1 MNTDGGANT
10 RWRTRAADAERTIAD
25 RVRRHQ
31 TATAMIHDINPTNA
45 RPIARPNARLGRR
58 GFTLLE
64 MMLVMLLIGG
74 LTAIV
79 VAINFIGKAEQ
90 ARIDLTIT
98 KMRTLQQE
106 LQAYNFRHGVFPTS
120 ADGLNVLVNAAG
132 VQETMLKDEWG
143 TPFAYYAP
151 TNDPMR
157 PYDLIS
163 DGPDRI
169 PDTEDDIDIWYVDQ
183 NNR

>member
-1 MNTDGGANT
+1 MIQSTKPT
-10 RWRTRAADAERTIAD
+10 RLRPVTRRD
-25 RVRRHQ
+25 H
-31 TATAMIHDINPTNA
+31 
-45 RPIARPNARLGRR
+45 R

-79 VAINFIGKAEQ
+79 VAINFIGQAEQ
-90 ARIDLTIT
+90 ARIDLTVI
-98 KMRTLQQE
+98 KMRTIQSQ
-106 LQAYNFRHGVFPTS
+106 LQAYNFRHGAFPTS
-120 ADGLNVLVNAAG
+120 DEGLNALVSAG
-132 VQETMLKDEWG
+132 HVEEAMLKDEWG

-151 TNDPMR
+151 TNDPAR
-157 PYDLIS
+157 PYDIIS

-169 PDTEDDIDIWYVDQ
+169 PDTEDDIDIWYIDQ

>member
-1 MNTDGGANT
+1 MTKMIHTANPFNT
-10 RWRTRAADAERTIAD
+10 RRRRRA
-25 RVRRHQ
+25 
-31 TATAMIHDINPTNA
+31 
-45 RPIARPNARLGRR
+45 

-98 KMRTLQQE
+98 KMRTLQNE
-106 LQAYNFRHGVFPTS
+106 LQSYNFRTGSFPTS
-120 ADGLNVLVNAAG
+120 DDGLDALVNAAG
-132 VQETMLKDEWG
+132 VQNSMIIDEWG
-143 TPFAYYAP
+143 NPFAYYAP
-151 TNDPMR
+151 TGDPAR

-163 DGPDRI
+163 DGPDGE
-169 PDTEDDIDIWYVDQ
+169 PGTEDDIDIWYVDQ
-183 NNR
+183 NNQ